1 MLNAECSFSLTAVQ
15 LPNTNY
21 QPPTTVLRYPDSIP
35 SCKGD
40 ALMAKVKPIPE
51 GYHSITPYLIIR
63 GAAKAIDFYKKA
75 FGATEIMRMATPD
88 GKVGHAELKIG
99 DSIFMMG
106 EEMQQMG
113 YRAPQGSTPVGLM
126 VYVEDVDRVF
136 KQAIAA
142 GGRVEKDLQNQF
154 YGDRSG
160 TLYDPFGHM
169 WTIATHVEDVSPEE
183 MKRRMDNYVAEQKK

>member
-1 MLNAECSFSLTAVQ
+1 
-15 LPNTNY
+15 
-21 QPPTTVLRYPDSIP
+21 
-35 SCKGD
+35 
-40 ALMAKVKPIPE
+40 MAKAKPIPD
-51 GYHSITPYLIIR
+51 GYHSITPYLVIK
-63 GAAKAIDFYKKA
+63 GAAKAIDYYKKA
-75 FGATEIMRMATPD
+75 FAATEVMRMAMPD
-88 GKVGHAELKIG
+88 GTVGHAELKIG

-106 EEMQQMG
+106 EEMPQMG

-126 VYVEDVDRVF
+126 IYVDDVDRVF

-142 GGRVEKDLQNQF
+142 GGRVDKDVQNQF

-183 MKRRMDNYVAEQKK
+183 MKRRMAKYAAEQK

>member
-1 MLNAECSFSLTAVQ
+1 
-15 LPNTNY
+15 
-21 QPPTTVLRYPDSIP
+21 
-35 SCKGD
+35 
-40 ALMAKVKPIPE
+40 MAKVKPIPK
-51 GYHSITPYLIIR
+51 GYHSITPYLIVK

-75 FGATEIMRMATPD
+75 FGATEIMRMAMPD
-88 GKVGHAELKIG
+88 GTVGHAELKIG

-113 YRAPQGSTPVGLM
+113 YRAPQGSTPVGMM

>member
-1 MLNAECSFSLTAVQ
+1 
-15 LPNTNY
+15 
-21 QPPTTVLRYPDSIP
+21 
-35 SCKGD
+35 
-40 ALMAKVKPIPE
+40 MAKVKPIPD
-51 GYHSITPYLIIR
+51 GYHSITPYLVVK
-63 GAAKAIDFYKKA
+63 GAAQAIDYYKKA

-88 GKVGHAELKIG
+88 GNVGHAELKIG

-106 EEMQQMG
+106 EEVPQMG

-126 VYVEDVDRVF
+126 IYVDDVDRVF

-142 GGRVEKDLQNQF
+142 GGRVEKGLQDQF

-169 WTIATHVEDVSPEE
+169 WTVATHIEDVSPEE
-183 MKRRMDNYVAEQKK
+183 MKRRMAKYVAEQKK

>member
-1 MLNAECSFSLTAVQ
+1 
-15 LPNTNY
+15 
-21 QPPTTVLRYPDSIP
+21 
-35 SCKGD
+35 
-40 ALMAKVKPIPE
+40 
-51 GYHSITPYLIIR
+51 
-63 GAAKAIDFYKKA
+63 
-75 FGATEIMRMATPD
+75 
-88 GKVGHAELKIG
+88 VGHAELKIG

-113 YRAPQGSTPVGLM
+113 YRAPQGSTPVGMM